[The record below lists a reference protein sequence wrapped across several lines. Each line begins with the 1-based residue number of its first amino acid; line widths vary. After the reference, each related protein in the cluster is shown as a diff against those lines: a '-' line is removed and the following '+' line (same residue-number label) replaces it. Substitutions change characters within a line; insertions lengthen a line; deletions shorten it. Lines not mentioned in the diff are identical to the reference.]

1 MQIISYRIFKGILLL
16 YILLLNSAQAQKR
29 EKSYETIITG
39 GQTQYINMADNTH
52 HYGVIGYRREQRQE
66 SRF

>member
-1 MQIISYRIFKGILLL
+1 M

-39 GQTQYINMADNTH
+39 GQTQYINMEENTH
-52 HYGVIGYRREQRQE
+52 TYDVIGYRRERRQE
-66 SRF
+66 NRS

>member
-1 MQIISYRIFKGILLL
+1 M
-16 YILLLNSAQAQKR
+16 YILLLNSAQAHQKR

-52 HYGVIGYRREQRQE
+52 NYDVIGYRREQRQE
-66 SRF
+66 RRS